1 MEAEPLVVVGTA
13 PFGLVDRPLLQRRM
27 DVAAGDLLRRRAELR
42 QDLAGKI
49 ADTEL
54 QALEIADGLDLLAEP
69 AAHRGT
75 GVAARDRVDVVV
87 LEELAPDLRGL

>member
-1 MEAEPLVVVGTA
+1 
-13 PFGLVDRPLLQRRM
+13 M

-69 AAHRGT
+69 AAP
-75 GVAARDRVDVVV
+75 V
-87 LEELAPDLRGL
+87 LPHGIEWML